1 MTKSDKRIVAILL
14 PVIVIFTIIMNIY
27 TNEAVQTCIS
37 NGVDPKICEELRD

>member
-1 MTKSDKRIVAILL
+1 MTKSEKRTAVILL
-14 PVIVIFTIIMNIY
+14 LVIVIFTIIMNRY